1 MSIENEAK
9 ESNHKNRI
17 MKTLETRNP
26 NIKRTI
32 FLAPLRVS
40 LPSSSLLSFGVSH
53 VNILEAF
60 LVRKPG

>member
-26 NIKRTI
+26 N
-32 FLAPLRVS
+32 S
-40 LPSSSLLSFGVSH
+40 
-53 VNILEAF
+53 
-60 LVRKPG
+60 

>member
-32 FLAPLRVS
+32 FLVPLRVS
-40 LPSSSLLSFGVSH
+40 FPSSSLLSFGVSH